1 MYSVHIVEYYSAIQ
15 KDELLTDN
23 TNFKNTMQSKIRNIK
38 EGVHTAW
45 LQF

>member
-23 TNFKNTMQSKIRNIK
+23 MNFKNTMQSEIRNMK
-38 EGVHTAW
+38 ERVHTA
-45 LQF
+45 

>member
-1 MYSVHIVEYYSAIQ
+1 MYYVHIVKYYSAIQ

-23 TNFKNTMQSKIRNIK
+23 MNFKNTMQSKIRNMK